1 MKRSVSADGDIRDR
15 LCEDILS
22 GQLPPGSRLT
32 VAALAARYHVGTMPI
47 RAALQELRGRGLITI
62 EPNRGARVRR
72 VDADFINN
80 IYDLREAVWGIII
93 PRCVRFI
100 TNADIEE
107 LEVIQGRMESATAA
121 GDLAEARRQNRMFH
135 HLMYETARNPEASA
149 VLEQNWV
156 LINGLRAIFGYGPG
170 RLEGTNSMHRR
181 LIETLR
187 VRDGAKA
194 LDLVRSSAER
204 SREDLICLIT
214 EQKVPARRD
223 ERPAKPRPR
232 ANREKPIPPVRAR
245 LV

>member
-1 MKRSVSADGDIRDR
+1 MKRSVNADSDICDR

-32 VAALAARYHVGTMPI
+32 VAALAARYRVGTMPI
-47 RAALQELRGRGLITI
+47 RSALQELRGRGLITG

-80 IYDLREAVWGIII
+80 IYDLRQAVWGIII

-107 LEVIQGRMESATAA
+107 LEVIQGRMDAATGQ
-121 GDLAEARRQNRMFH
+121 GDFGEARRQNRLFH
-135 HLMYETARNPEASA
+135 HLMYETARNPEASV

-170 RLEGTNSMHRR
+170 RLEGTNRMHRA
-181 LIETLR
+181 LIEALR
-187 VRDGAKA
+187 VRDGDKA
-194 LDLVRSSAER
+194 LDLVRASAES
-204 SREDLICLIT
+204 SRADLIRLIS
-214 EQKVPARRD
+214 EQHSAARGDLRSAD
-223 ERPAKPRPR
+223 RSPP
-232 ANREKPIPPVRAR
+232 EKRVNG
-245 LV
+245 

>member
-1 MKRSVSADGDIRDR
+1 MKRSLNADGDICDR

-32 VAALAARYHVGTMPI
+32 VAALAERYRVSTMPI

-80 IYDLREAVWGIII
+80 IYDLRNAVWGIII
-93 PRCVRFI
+93 PRCIRFI

-107 LEVIQGRMESATAA
+107 LESIQSRMDAATTA
-121 GDLAEARRQNRMFH
+121 GDTTEVRRHNRLFH
-135 HLMYETARNPEASA
+135 HLIYETARNPEASA

-170 RLEGTNSMHRR
+170 RLADTNTMHRA
-181 LIETLR
+181 LIDALR
-187 VRDGAKA
+187 VRDGNKA
-194 LDLVRSSAER
+194 IELVRTSADR
-204 SREDLICLIT
+204 SREDLIGLIPG
-214 EQKVPARRD
+214 ENAQPRKNAQPAVSPAH
-223 ERPAKPRPR
+223 RPVNESMPSKPG
-232 ANREKPIPPVRAR
+232 R
-245 LV
+245 LL